1 MGNGTAASD
10 GSLMLKRLT
19 VWIVVAVAIVLAVQV
34 LMRNGSPQSLVTPP
48 KMELPA
54 LDRRPEP

>member
-1 MGNGTAASD
+1 
-10 GSLMLKRLT
+10 MLRRIIIS
-19 VWIVVAVAIVLAVQV
+19 IVVAVAVVLAVQV